1 MLTQEQLESLR
12 KVVNGGEWK
21 LVNEILDEHVAKLS
35 TLEGIDLTID
45 PQELKVELIARKK
58 ARDAL
63 SAFLSEMRGYG
74 AQESIT
80 TPLNRS
86 MK

>member
-1 MLTQEQLESLR
+1 MLTQEQIEMLQ
-12 KVVNGGEWK
+12 KIVTGGEWK
-21 LVNEILDEHVAKLS
+21 LVNEILDGHVAKLS
-35 TLEGIDLTID
+35 TLEGIDLTTD
-45 PQELKVELIARKK
+45 PQELKTELMARKK
-58 ARDAL
+58 ARDGL

-74 AQESIT
+74 AQEKIT